1 MTATD
6 GLNPFLNLPFEVHYE
21 CIPIREFT
29 LYSHVEIPRKLS
41 DFTHLRDYF
50 GYSYNEKFK
59 CENKTGSELIFCLRE
74 QHDEVLPKWLEQ
86 LPHFGD
92 EKWTGSQLFTLNTR
106 GNKAV
111 LTQTDNISISDRSQ
125 EYYAVGEL
133 IIYENSEH
141 LDHQPTF
148 ILDSLGSR
156 IQIDSFGWPIGSNKK
171 NFADQLFDPASLW
184 DIETDEECNTNDMV
198 DAKIGFLNSILKS
211 NLPNWTGGI
220 LELREKLNGR

>member
-50 GYSYNEKFK
+50 GYSNNEKFT

-74 QHDEVLPKWLEQ
+74 QYDEVLPKWLEQ

-92 EKWTGSQLFTLNTR
+92 EKWTSSQLFTLNTR

-111 LTQTDNISISDRSQ
+111 LTQIDNTFADSSQ
-125 EYYAVGEL
+125 EYYEVGEL
-133 IIYENSEH
+133 IIYEYSEH
-141 LDHQPTF
+141 TDHQPTF

-156 IQIDSFGWPIGSNKK
+156 IQIDSFGWPICSSKK
-171 NFADQLFDPASLW
+171 NFADQLFDINCLW
-184 DIETDEECNTNDMV
+184 DIETSEECETTDV
-198 DAKIGFLNSILKS
+198 LDAKIEFLNSILKS
-211 NLPNWTGGI
+211 HLPKWNGNI

>member
-29 LYSHVEIPRKLS
+29 LYSHVEIPNKLS
-41 DFTHLRDYF
+41 DFTHLREHF
-50 GYSYNEKFK
+50 GYSYKEAFK
-59 CENKTGSELIFCLRE
+59 CQNKTGSELIFCLLE
-74 QHDEVLPKWLEQ
+74 QHDEALPKWLEQ

-106 GNKAV
+106 GKKAV
-111 LTQTDNISISDRSQ
+111 LTQIDNTSITDSSQ
-125 EYYAVGEL
+125 EYYAVGDL
-133 IIYENSEH
+133 IIYENSDH
-141 LDHQPTF
+141 PDHQPTF

-156 IQIDSFGWPIGSNKK
+156 IQIDSFGWPISSNKK
-171 NFADQLFDPASLW
+171 NSADQLFDPISLW
-184 DIETDEECNTNDMV
+184 DIDTGEECTTSDIH
-198 DAKIGFLNSILKS
+198 DSKLEFLNLILKS

-220 LELREKLNGR
+220 LELREN